1 MPINQEDLWV
11 SYLFCFFIPFCRFR
25 GNNRFGGE
33 HFPTEKVVI
42 DISCCVTSIVWKSW
56 QPLSICSTLKHG
68 TFSTKILAFF
78 TPYFFIA
85 TNIANKPLSDCI
97 TSSKTILPFHFSPKP
112 IAEGETKRQQL
123 QFHKINTKKKN
134 ICRTPTIW
142 RQSNLPSNIS
152 QFVPW
157 SKLSNLS
164 ALHWTLPIPKT
175 RKHLKCIHSQIN
187 SFKHIK
193 INWFS
198 DCKWSQHYS
207 KFPTTIPH
215 LRE

>member
-1 MPINQEDLWV
+1 MEILTTII
-11 SYLFCFFIPFCRFR
+11 YLFPIKTWNFLYKNPR
-25 GNNRFGGE
+25 
-33 HFPTEKVVI
+33 V
-42 DISCCVTSIVWKSW
+42 
-56 QPLSICSTLKHG
+56 
-68 TFSTKILAFF
+68 FF
-78 TPYFFIA
+78 TPFFIA

-97 TSSKTILPFHFSPKP
+97 TSLKIILLFHFSPKP
-112 IAEGETKRQQL
+112 TAEGETKRQQSKQL
-123 QFHKINTKKKN
+123 QFHKINTKNKN

-157 SKLSNLS
+157 SKPSNFS
-164 ALHWTLPIPKT
+164 ALHWTLRIPKT
-175 RKHLKCIHSQIN
+175 QKRFKCIHSQIN
-187 SFKHIK
+187 SSKHIK

-207 KFPTTIPH
+207 KFPSTIPH